1 MPKKELMKGAGTAL
15 ITPATDSIVDLSIIQ
30 SIHEIRGVR
39 VMLDFDLAKRYEVE
53 TRRLNEQVK
62 RNIRRFPAD
71 FMFQLTNQEF
81 KNLKSQFATSSWGG
95 TRKMP
100 FAFTELGIAM
110 LSSVLNSEKAIDV
123 NIDIMRA
130 FVAIRQYIL
139 GYAEL
144 KRELENFMKTTNMQ
158 FNDIY
163 KVLDVL
169 MSHKKELEK
178 PRTPIG
184 FVLPSK
190 KTED

>member
-1 MPKKELMKGAGTAL
+1 
-15 ITPATDSIVDLSIIQ
+15 
-30 SIHEIRGVR
+30 
-39 VMLDFDLAKRYEVE
+39 MLDFDLAKRYEVE
-53 TRRLNEQVK
+53 TRRLKEQVR
-62 RNIRRFPAD
+62 RNIERFPDD
-71 FMFQLTNQEF
+71 FMFQLSKHEWKELIANCDKLQGKIKHSPIT
-81 KNLKSQFATSSWGG
+81 
-95 TRKMP
+95 P
-100 FAFTELGIAM
+100 FAFTQEGIAM
-110 LSSVLNSEKAIDV
+110 LSGVLHSQKAIKV

-184 FVLPSK
+184 FVLPNK